1 MLISAVSSS
10 ASNDQVLH
18 PVLYGKPAASS
29 SSASARTSSSSSST
43 SVTLTSVTS
52 TGANSSSTAST
63 NPTSRSRTSH
73 SGSAGSGSSS
83 AATEEETLVS
93 GYSTTVGG
101 KQYSG
106 SVEES
111 GGEYTASVSG
121 LSGATASGSSITAAE
136 NNLGNKIDELV

>member
-10 ASNDQVLH
+10 ASNSQVLN
-18 PVLYGKPAASS
+18 PVLYGKPAATS
-29 SSASARTSSSSSST
+29 SSASAKTSASSSPT
-43 SVTLTSVTS
+43 SAATTS
-52 TGANSSSTAST
+52 TTSSSTAST
-63 NPTSRSRTSH
+63 NQTSRSGSSH
-73 SGSAGSGSSS
+73 SGGAGSGSSS

-111 GGEYTASVSG
+111 NGEYTASVSG
-121 LSGATASGSSITAAE
+121 LSGANASGSSITGAE
-136 NNLGNKIDELV
+136 NNLNSKIDELV